1 MVLCLIEG
9 KIIWHMFC
17 VTYIAM
23 SKILIVDDEKL
34 FLKILVE
41 GLKNRR
47 EMEDIDILT
56 AYNGRVA
63 MDILQSNPDV
73 DLVLTDLRM
82 PEVDGFQLISHM
94 IKKHP
99 NIPIIVM
106 TAYGSRELEKTIEE
120 KGIFH
125 YIEKPIDFD
134 ELVEKV
140 SSKLSAKQRGSLKGF
155 KLSTLLQIMEMDML
169 SCTLY
174 VSFEGRTG
182 TLYIKEGQVVN
193 ARLGDLEPEE
203 AAMEIIGWEG
213 GEIDIKEPDGD
224 VEEAISV
231 GLMNLLLEAFRK
243 KDEKGAL
250 AEAQAA
256 EGVVLKS
263 QEGDLGTT
271 QSKVKEVEEMKLEKL
286 NEAIEVLKDDLG
298 NGLLATDIFS
308 SKDGQPIAGWN
319 SQPAASAL
327 FSQITKMMNKALK
340 DAGFPSLNQYYLLN
354 LEGNKVVLVMY
365 MNEFQWGVLMDSE
378 KVPLGMLINVAMPKA
393 LKTFREAMSG

>member
-1 MVLCLIEG
+1 
-9 KIIWHMFC
+9 MFC
-17 VTYIAM
+17 YISGM
-23 SKILIVDDEKL
+23 SKILIVDDEQL

-47 EMEDIDILT
+47 EMEGIEILT
-56 AYNGRVA
+56 AYNGKIA
-63 MDILQSNPDV
+63 MDILMSNPDI

-82 PEVDGFQLISHM
+82 PEVDGFQLISYM
-94 IKKHP
+94 MKKHP

-243 KDEKGAL
+243 KDEKDSVVET
-250 AEAQAA
+250 EASASKETA
-256 EGVVLKS
+256 SRDE
-263 QEGDLGTT
+263 EEELGTT
-271 QSKVKEVEEMKLEKL
+271 QPKIKEVGKMKLEQL
-286 NEAIEVLKDDLG
+286 NQAIETLKDDLG

-319 SQPAASAL
+319 SNPAASAL
-327 FSQITKMMNKALK
+327 FSQITKMMYKALN
-340 DAGFPSLNQYYLLN
+340 DAGFPSLGQYYLLN

-365 MNEFQWGVLMDSE
+365 MNEFQWGVLMDSD

-393 LKTFREAMSG
+393 LKTFREAMTS